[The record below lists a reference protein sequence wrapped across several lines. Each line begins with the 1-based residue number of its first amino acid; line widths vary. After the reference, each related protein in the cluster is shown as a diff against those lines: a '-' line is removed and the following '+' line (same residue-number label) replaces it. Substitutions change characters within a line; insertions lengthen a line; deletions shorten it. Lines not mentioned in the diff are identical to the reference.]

1 MATVGGHGVSA
12 FTSPSNGDALDATV
26 VKGNDNTLRTAYV
39 AHDNDA
45 GIHVQSSTLATRP
58 VAGTVGR
65 FWVTTDTGSVK
76 QWYDNGS
83 SWEEVA
89 YVPSTGAVT
98 LTSDLTV
105 QGNTTL
111 GNATTDTVTVTAGVN
126 SSVLPSTTNSV
137 DLGSTT
143 QRWRDVFA
151 AGTINSSNTVS
162 AATVSAT
169 TVSGT
174 NVTGVSLTASSGNV
188 AVTAGNLTFGAA
200 SAKIIPGATSLL
212 VRDTADANTNL
223 SVTDAGALTV
233 RNGLTVSANGA
244 GITGATSV
252 SGAKTTLAATAT
264 GYASLNLPHGTA
276 PTSPVNGD
284 VWTTSSGL
292 FVRVNGATVGPL
304 ISNPSWDS
312 SYWQDSATGT
322 PTGTSCATGVATTL
336 VIPAGSGSGITESTD
351 VLTLASGLSG
361 YYSINALVSVSSS
374 PAVTTTSLDISIEN
388 SAGSTEYAA
397 LRMPSTITTANKSV
411 PVAFVVYLTS
421 GTSTVRFRA
430 TWVGTSGPATIN
442 LGSVV
447 IYRVRQ

>member
-58 VAGTVGR
+58 VAGTAGR
-65 FWVTTDTGSVK
+65 FWVTTDTGSIK

-151 AGTINSSNTVS
+151 AGTINTSNTVS

-174 NVTGVSLTASSGNV
+174 NVTGASLTASSGNV

-284 VWTTSSGL
+284 VWTTSAGI
-292 FVRVNGATVGPL
+292 FTRINGSTVGPL
-304 ISNPSWDS
+304 IATPTIDAFIGFSQVTPGTGTVTSTFSWS
-312 SYWQDSATGT
+312 QQSQTGSLWAGGT
-322 PTGTSCATGVATTL
+322 PTRITL
-336 VIPAGSGSGITESTD
+336 T
-351 VLTLASGLSG
+351 
-361 YYSINALVSVSSS
+361 
-374 PAVTTTSLDISIEN
+374 
-388 SAGSTEYAA
+388 AGSTYFINVMVKSSAGFAGTEYLTFRGDGGTTAA
-397 LRMPSTITTANKSV
+397 FDIINVNSLNIDMYGTVATYWFGWSTVTARGGSSTYFDVQITTNA
-411 PVAFVVYLTS
+411 TQ
-421 GTSTVRFRA
+421 TVDAQIIIR
-430 TWVGTSGPATIN
+430 
-442 LGSVV
+442 
-447 IYRVRQ
+447 RVL

>member
-39 AHDNDA
+39 AHDSDA

-89 YVPSTGAVT
+89 YIPNTGAVT
-98 LTSDLTV
+98 LPSDLTV

-111 GNATTDTVTVTAGVN
+111 GDATTDTVTVTGRVN

-151 AGTINSSNTVS
+151 AGTINSSSTVS

-174 NVTGVSLTASSGNV
+174 SVTGASLTASSGNV

-276 PTSPVNGD
+276 PTTPANGD

-304 ISNPSWDS
+304 AATPTID
-312 SYWQDSATGT
+312 YFIGTASATPGAGT
-322 PTGTSCATGVATTL
+322 VTTTL
-336 VIPAGSGSGITESTD
+336 SWSQQSQGVNSTLWSAGNATRI
-351 VLTLASGLSG
+351 TLASSNVYFIQVL
-361 YYSINALVSVSSS
+361 LSSS
-374 PAVTTTSLDISIEN
+374 VGFSGTNSMAFRGDGGSIQAFDIVASSIWSIDMYATDINQYFGFSTMASKYASSTYFDVQVTT
-388 SAGSTEYAA
+388 SASQ
-397 LRMPSTITTANKSV
+397 
-411 PVAFVVYLTS
+411 
-421 GTSTVRFRA
+421 TVSA
-430 TWVGTSGPATIN
+430 
-442 LGSVV
+442 V
-447 IYRVRQ
+447 IIVRRVL

>member
-89 YVPSTGAVT
+89 YIPNTGAVT
-98 LTSDLTV
+98 LPSDLTV

-126 SSVLPSTTNSV
+126 SSVLPSATNSV
-137 DLGSTT
+137 DLGSTSY
-143 QRWRDVFA
+143 RWRDVFA

-174 NVTGVSLTASSGNV
+174 NVTGASLTASSGNV

-212 VRDTADANTNL
+212 VRDTADVNTNL
-223 SVTDAGALTV
+223 SVTNAGAVTV
-233 RNGLTVSANGA
+233 RNGLTVSGGGA

-252 SGAKTTLAATAT
+252 SGAATTLAAAT
-264 GYASLNLPHGTA
+264 TSYASLNLPHGSA

-304 ISNPSWDS
+304 AATPTID
-312 SYWQDSATGT
+312 YFIGTASATPGAGT
-322 PTGTSCATGVATTL
+322 VTTTL
-336 VIPAGSGSGITESTD
+336 SWSQQSQSGSLWSAGNATRI
-351 VLTLASGLSG
+351 TLASSNVYFIQVL
-361 YYSINALVSVSSS
+361 LSSS
-374 PAVTTTSLDISIEN
+374 VGFAGTNSMAFRGDGGSIQAFDIVASSIWSIDMYATDINQYFGFSTMASKYASSTYFDVQVTT
-388 SAGSTEYAA
+388 SASQ
-397 LRMPSTITTANKSV
+397 
-411 PVAFVVYLTS
+411 
-421 GTSTVRFRA
+421 TVSA
-430 TWVGTSGPATIN
+430 
-442 LGSVV
+442 V
-447 IYRVRQ
+447 IIVRRVL